1 MEYFLSKSYLKHIN
15 KKNPLGMGGQLAD
28 AYGSLMQELWNERF
42 SYTAPRTL
50 KVILG
55 PCRTYVQQTR
65 VGVFVLVVFL
75 LSGCKECRLT
85 HGVSHASVGFSA
97 AVCMQV
103 YGSLKPA

>member
-55 PCRTYVQQTR
+55 PVAHTYNR
-65 VGVFVLVVFL
+65 LELVYL
-75 LSGCKECRLT
+75 YLSCFC
-85 HGVSHASVGFSA
+85 
-97 AVCMQV
+97 
-103 YGSLKPA
+103 